1 MKKLLTAMLSLTLL
15 AAAALPAL
23 AASAPAAQEEAAKAA
38 GFPMSAPDTLES
50 YPQRVIQTMNDE
62 MIQVIYQ
69 NGDRSVTVR
78 KEAGSGDISGDYNQY
93 AQSKTVEVAGSS
105 VTMRGENGLF
115 MVAIWENSGYTYAV
129 TSGAGMSAAAMT
141 ALIQSVK

>member
-1 MKKLLTAMLSLTLL
+1 
-15 AAAALPAL
+15 
-23 AASAPAAQEEAAKAA
+23 
-38 GFPMSAPDTLES
+38 MSAPDALEGC
-50 YPQRVIQTMNDE
+50 PQRVIQTMNDE

-78 KEAGSGDISGDYNQY
+78 KEAGSGDISGGYNQY
-93 AQSKTVEVAGSS
+93 AQSKTVEVNGSS

-115 MVAIWENSGYTYAV
+115 MAAIWENSGYTYAV
-129 TSGAGMSAAAMT
+129 ASGAGMSAAAMT